1 MVFDRRRRGWLRGL
15 TGLVVAY
22 ALILQAFLA
31 ISLASQAAAQDPAA
45 ASGSLFVLCSH
56 EASADAQA
64 GGAPPNADHTH
75 CPDCTLAACAGA
87 LVPEPLQ
94 PAVAPR
100 VAAQCPVPQTGSFVA
115 FFSPRAGLSRAP
127 PQNA

>member
-31 ISLASQAAAQDPAA
+31 TSLASQAAAQDPTA
-45 ASGSLFVLCSH
+45 ASGTFFVLCSH
-56 EASADAQA
+56 EAGADAQA
-64 GGAPPNADHTH
+64 GGAPPSTDHTH

-87 LVPEPLQ
+87 LVPEPSQ
-94 PAVAPR
+94 PAVTPSI
-100 VAAQCPVPQTGSFVA
+100 AAQCPVPQAGSFIS

-127 PQNA
+127 PTGA